1 MARLSSHDRA
11 AVLQIL
17 KKKSHKLKGSDRLKN
32 VVRSISKDLSE
43 KDSSSD
49 SVNKEWNHW
58 VTLHGS
64 EKVLEDHVQG
74 IGAAIG
80 VQLSDKNMFGVL
92 ARKGKGKKKR
102 VVEGEGGGS
111 GLGEGL

>member
-1 MARLSSHDRA
+1 M
-11 AVLQIL
+11 
-17 KKKSHKLKGSDRLKN
+17 KKA
-32 VVRSISKDLSE
+32 VRSISKDLSE

-49 SVNKEWNHW
+49 SVNLEWNHW

-64 EKVLEDHVQG
+64 EKVLEDDVIG
-74 IGAAIG
+74 LGAAIG

-102 VVEGEGGGS
+102 VGEGEGAGG
-111 GLGEGL
+111 GLVEGL